1 MIIISLWMI
10 AVCIIMFVSWAWKPM
25 PVYLQ
30 ICVFMFMVLQV
41 SREIIEAINK
51 KK

>member
-1 MIIISLWMI
+1 MTIITLW
-10 AVCIIMFVSWAWKPM
+10 IIWVFVIMLVSWAWKPM

-30 ICVFMFMVLQV
+30 ICVFMLMVLQV